1 MSDSS
6 IKYIVPKLNKAASDI
21 DSINSSQQLVDSFC
35 VVGTTNIAGEDEE
48 ENPIIININ
57 PLAYTY
63 DGITYQS
70 STSPIVLN
78 TITKVDFNGY
88 QWVACGYNVNETDSL
103 LLSSDGINWT
113 TPVDN
118 VLPVSIF
125 DVVYGQKKWVAI
137 GINDSENYVSRVA
150 YSSDGMNW
158 TLAAFNSDNG
168 ISGFFC
174 IAYNGSYF
182 LIGAINRIMKSSD
195 GITWTNVDVTNILGA
210 VRSITWNGN
219 IWVAGGN
226 NTHPIGYSYDGVTW
240 NYSTSADLII
250 NSGNTVV
257 YNGTLFLAGG
267 TGLYKLISSKDGIN
281 WTGVMLDTD
290 ETYLPGSIS
299 DITWNGTYWIVTNS
313 TNDVTDPK
321 IAYSSNLINW
331 YKAGSANKLFN
342 RVQDVNAITSRNR
355 KNYRFVYA

>member
-1 MSDSS
+1 MSDPS
-6 IKYIVPKLNKAASDI
+6 IKYIVPRLNKNI
-21 DSINSSQQLVDSFC
+21 TTVSQQLLDSFC
-35 VVGTTNIAGEDEE
+35 VVGISNMAGYDEE

-63 DGITYQS
+63 DGINYQS
-70 STSPIVLN
+70 STSPVVLN
-78 TITKVDFNGY
+78 TIYKVDFNGY
-88 QWVACGYNVNETDSL
+88 QWVACGSNVSETDSL
-103 LLSSDGINWT
+103 LLSSDGINWI
-113 TPVDN
+113 TPVNN
-118 VLPVSIF
+118 VLPVGIF

-137 GINDSENYVSRVA
+137 GKIGIYLNRVA

-158 TLAAFNSDNG
+158 TLAAYNSDNE
-168 ISGFFC
+168 ISRFFC

-182 LIGAINRIMKSSD
+182 LIGAFNRIIKSSD

-210 VRSITWNGN
+210 VISITWNGN
-219 IWVAGGN
+219 IWVAAGN
-226 NTHPIGYSYDGVTW
+226 NSHPIGYSYDGVTW

-257 YNGTLFLAGG
+257 YNGTLFLAAGVG
-267 TGLYKLISSKDGIN
+267 VYKLISSKDGIN
-281 WTGVMLDTD
+281 WTGVMLSTE

-299 DITWNGTYWIVTNS
+299 DITWNGTYWIVTNN

-331 YKAGSANKLFN
+331 YKADSANTLFN
-342 RVQDVNAITSRNR
+342 RVQYVNTITSRNR
-355 KNYRFVYA
+355 KNYKFIYA